1 MLTASPPLSLN
12 VSTFTQEK
20 NLMHTFS
27 KLTDASQDN
36 DDLLRFGHY
45 CKEFHIFLY
54 RAVTSVSI

>member
-1 MLTASPPLSLN
+1 
-12 VSTFTQEK
+12 
-20 NLMHTFS
+20 MHTFS